1 MIFFSELSDF
11 SLADALPFFF
21 LLLLLGRY
29 WQIVFKLK
37 CWQLNPK
44 IYPGDFIDFWFNCV
58 RLLNHVKV
66 TLSKPFTRGMKSVIS
81 KLIGPLSCLSFVNV
95 PHLLC
100 DCFRAADSR
109 QQGSPILSRDSKTYR
124 KKKRVQNRFT
134 KHWTQYYSWIDNIW
148 TQGHIVLPAATSA
161 VLVHVDK
168 LTSTLTVHVE
178 VTFPYYI
185 LHGFHGSLP

>member
-1 MIFFSELSDF
+1 MLTT
-11 SLADALPFFF
+11 
-21 LLLLLGRY
+21 
-29 WQIVFKLK
+29 Q
-37 CWQLNPK
+37 PK
-44 IYPGDFIDFWFNCV
+44 NISRRLHDFWFNCV

-109 QQGSPILSRDSKTYR
+109 VPPYYR
-124 KKKRVQNRFT
+124 GMQKHKKERKKRVQNRFT
-134 KHWTQYYSWIDNIW
+134 KHWTLYYSWIDNIW

-178 VTFPYYI
+178 VTFPTTFSMASMDLY
-185 LHGFHGSLP
+185 HSWAVQTRGSW